1 LNDNFEV
8 DEFPE
13 DIVKTS
19 NFKSWRQIEVSFM
32 TFRNDDFTASVD
44 TC

>member
-1 LNDNFEV
+1 MAREYYEFARAGILNDNFEV

-19 NFKSWRQIEVSFM
+19 NFKS
-32 TFRNDDFTASVD
+32 
-44 TC
+44 